1 MLLRNFCIILLINL
15 CNIIY
20 AQTDFKTST
29 RHKDGLI
36 TTYYT
41 FVKTGKMEYRYGLYD
56 ETKQSFVLPIKYE
69 SIWFGNEPNLYF
81 VQDTLKK
88 WGVFNA
94 KNRKF
99 IIEPKY
105 SEINIYSDGL
115 AVVKDYVGND
125 YKCGVIDNNGKL
137 IIPQD
142 YKFIGSFKEGLMS
155 FKIEKGYGFIDK
167 NNNVIIPPNYR
178 SATVFTNGLAAVSLL
193 DSTHFGFID
202 KNNKWI
208 IAPKYLTA
216 DNFIGKYSKVQK
228 TRNYKLNIDQVG
240 IIDEKGK
247 EIIPLKYK
255 YISIEDNF
263 FIVKDVL
270 EVNYT
275 KKDVVGV
282 MDVNGKVV
290 IPMEYD
296 NITKKYG
303 TDYFETQ
310 KDKKYGLLDKN
321 MNFKIQPIYDYIY
334 TFNDVGISYL
344 KKEGKFTL
352 IDKNLKVIVP
362 EKEALNILIGKNNV
376 AAYINKDKIEL
387 YNFSGKLLKTIKG
400 DNITTFG
407 TDLFSNDDSI
417 KVRQSNANYLYS
429 LSTKTRKLLDYEKV
443 SDFNKDGIFVA
454 QKSTYDFLD
463 FNGTQLNT
471 KSYYG
476 VVNFSDDICAVQ
488 ETSTQ
493 YPYLAN
499 KSFTKIS
506 GIDNIFEGPFSE
518 GLAKA
523 KAYYG
528 NSIFYYDKKGNKII
542 TTSGTTGSDF
552 KNGRAYI
559 KTNNNKFYFINKN
572 GQKINNEE
580 YDEVGVFSENIAAV
594 RKGNFTSYIDTT
606 GKLAFSNTFDIGT
619 PFYKGVAMVKKGNEY
634 YLINKRG
641 ERLNRD
647 IYNGAKNPE
656 NGSFPVQKGIYYGLI
671 NETGKVVIDFK
682 YQDITPLS
690 EGVCWAKKNDKYGL
704 VNSNGTEITA
714 FEYVNGLNCTN
725 GYILASKGEKYGLLD
740 KLGKVIIPFEYDNMS
755 TVYNNSILLMINE
768 TTKRYS
774 IK

>member
-1 MLLRNFCIILLINL
+1 MIRNFFLIVLCFLSIINF
-15 CNIIY
+15 
-20 AQTDFKTST
+20 AQTDFKTSSKN
-29 RHKDGLI
+29 KDGLN
-36 TTYYT
+36 TVYYT
-41 FVKTGKMEYRYGLYD
+41 LYKSGKMEYRYGLYD
-56 ETKQSFVLPIKYE
+56 EAKQSFILPMKYE
-69 SIWFGNEPNLYF
+69 RIWFGNEPNLYF
-81 VQDTLKK
+81 AQDTLKK
-88 WGVFNA
+88 WGLFST
-94 KNRKF
+94 KIKTF
-99 IIEPKY
+99 LIEPRY
-105 SEINIYSDGL
+105 SDINIYSDGL
-115 AVVKDYVGND
+115 AIVKDYIDNN
-125 YKCGVIDNNGKL
+125 YKYGVIDNTGKL
-137 IIPQD
+137 IIPQE
-142 YKFIGSFKEGLMS
+142 YQFIGSYKEGLMS
-155 FKIEKGYGFIDK
+155 FKKEKGYGFIDK
-167 NNNVIIPPNYR
+167 NKRIVIPAIYR
-178 SATVFTNGLAAVSLL
+178 SATYFSNGLAAVSLL
-193 DSTHFGFID
+193 DSTYFGFID
-202 KNNKWI
+202 KNNTWI
-208 IAPKYLTA
+208 IPPKYLSAYDFT
-216 DNFIGKYSKVQK
+216 GKYTKVHT
-228 TRNYKLNIDQVG
+228 TRNYKLNVDQVG

-255 YISIEDNF
+255 YISIEDDF

-270 EVNYT
+270 VTTYST
-275 KKDVVGV
+275 KDIVGI
-282 MDVNGKVV
+282 MDLNGKVI
-290 IPMEYD
+290 IPIEYD
-296 NITKKYG
+296 NISKKYG

-334 TFNDVGISYL
+334 SFNEAGISYL
-344 KKEGKFTL
+344 KKDGKFTL

-362 EKEALNILIGKNNV
+362 EKEALNIILGKNNV
-376 AAYINKDKIEL
+376 AAYINKDKVEL

-417 KVRQSNANYLYS
+417 KVKQSNANYLYS

-443 SDFNKDGIFVA
+443 SDFNKDGIFIA
-454 QKSTYDFLD
+454 QKSTYNFLD

-499 KSFTKIS
+499 KTFTKIS

-523 KAYYG
+523 KASYG
-528 NSIFYYDKKGNKII
+528 STIYYYDKKGNKII
-542 TTSGTTGSDF
+542 TTPGTSSSDF
-552 KNGRAYI
+552 TNGRAYI
-559 KTNNNKFYFINKN
+559 KTISNKFYFINKS
-572 GQKINNEE
+572 GQKINNDE
-580 YDEVGVFSENIAAV
+580 YDEVGVFSENIAPV
-594 RKGNFTSYIDTT
+594 RKGNTTSYIDTT

-619 PFYKGVAMVKKGNEY
+619 SFFKGVAMVKKGTEY
-634 YLINKRG
+634 YLINKKG

-671 NETGKVVIDFK
+671 NETGKVIIDFK

-690 EGVCWAKKNDKYGL
+690 EGICWAKKNDKYGL

-714 FEYVNGLNCTN
+714 FEYTNGLKCTN
-725 GYILASKGEKYGLLD
+725 GYIIASKGEKYGLLD
-740 KLGKVIIPFEYDNMS
+740 KLGKVIIPFEYDNMG

-768 TTKRYS
+768 TTKRYA